1 MLKQTMLVL
10 CVLLVT
16 CSLSGCVALAVGG
29 AAGAAGVMYHEGRL
43 VDKVNAPLEKAYSAS
58 LATLEAKKLIV
69 TSKSADIANA
79 HIKSKYADDKEIWID
94 IEGITTEV
102 CEIKIRVGVMGDQD
116 RSIDLLEGIKSRL

>member
-1 MLKQTMLVL
+1 MMKFVFRAAVA
-10 CVLLVT
+10 VLLVA
-16 CSLSGCVALAVGG
+16 SLSGCVALAVGG

-58 LATLEAKKLIV
+58 LATLESKKLIV
-69 TSKSADIANA
+69 TSKSADIADA

-94 IEGITTEV
+94 IEAITSEV
-102 CEIKIRVGVMGDQD
+102 CEIKIRVGAFGDQD

>member
-1 MLKQTMLVL
+1 MMKHSVRIVAALGLVS
-10 CVLLVT
+10 
-16 CSLSGCVALAVGG
+16 SLSGCVALAVGG

-43 VDKVNAPLEKAYSAS
+43 VDKVNAPLERAYSAS

-79 HIKSKYADDKEIWID
+79 HIKSRYADDKEIWID
-94 IEGITTEV
+94 IEAITSGV

-116 RSIDLLEGIKSRL
+116 RSIDLLEGIKARL

>member
-1 MLKQTMLVL
+1 MLKQTIRV
-10 CVLLVT
+10 CAALLLMS
-16 CSLSGCVALAVGG
+16 SLSGCVALAVGG

-43 VDKVNAPLEKAYSAS
+43 VDKVNAPLEDAYRAS

-69 TSKSADIANA
+69 SSKSADIANA

-94 IEGITTEV
+94 IEAITSEV
-102 CEIKIRVGVMGDQD
+102 CEIKIRVGAFGDQD

>member
-1 MLKQTMLVL
+1 MLKLTIRIA
-10 CVLLVT
+10 CAVLLT
-16 CSLSGCVALAVGG
+16 CSVSGCVALAVGG

-43 VDKVNAPLEKAYSAS
+43 VDKVNAPLERAYSAS

-69 TSKSADIANA
+69 TSKSADVANA

-94 IEGITTEV
+94 IEAITSEV

-116 RSIDLLEGIKSRL
+116 RSIELLEGIKSRL